1 MSMDRTTIDAGG
13 KVSVLDHGGSGPL
26 IVCVHGLEGSAYN
39 WNLVAPHL
47 AETHRVVAPDLSGF
61 GYTDPIDDDSTVER
75 NAELVGDVIDYY
87 GGQAILIGNSMGGL
101 ISILTAERYPDKV
114 SSVVLIN
121 PAAPVFSW
129 ATVSPAATARLSVPL
144 VPFLGPRLIEA
155 YKRSVTPEQGVHEA
169 LEFVAADASNLDSAV
184 HDAALEIAHLRRMQP
199 WATDALIQATRSI
212 APYVLRKGQFA
223 DLIHKLS
230 QPTLLVHGALDELI
244 HVEAAIWMSRQRP
257 DWTVV
262 YLEGVGHV
270 PMLEVPHRFL
280 AVFDAWEDALRDP
293 QTAIRNPQS
302 AVGSPKAE
310 SGERKPES

>member
-1 MSMDRTTIDAGG
+1 MNRTTIDAGG

-61 GYTDPIDDDSTVER
+61 GYTDPLDDDSTVER
-75 NAELVGDVIDYY
+75 NAELVADIIDYY
-87 GGQAILIGNSMGGL
+87 GGPAILVGNSMGGL
-101 ISILTAERYPDKV
+101 ISILTAERYPGKV
-114 SSVVLIN
+114 SRVVLID

-129 ATVSPAATARLSVPL
+129 KTVSPHATARLSVPL

-155 YKRSVTPEQGVHEA
+155 YKTRITPEAGVHEA
-169 LEFVAADASNLDSAV
+169 LDFVTADVSRIDPSV
-184 HDAALEIAHLRRMQP
+184 YDAALEIAQLRRLQP
-199 WATDALIQATRSI
+199 WATTSLIQATRSI
-212 APYVLRKGQFA
+212 APYVLLKGQFA
-223 DLIHKLS
+223 DLIHRLS
-230 QPTLLVHGALDELI
+230 QPTLLVHGTLDELI

-257 DWTVV
+257 DWTVA

-280 AVFDAWEDALRDP
+280 AVFDAWEHAL
-293 QTAIRNPQS
+293 
-302 AVGSPKAE
+302 PKT
-310 SGERKPES
+310 